1 MTDNTYPRYA
11 RRTPA
16 PVEAYQWLPEDAQHT
31 QEVLAWLMHYP
42 KTRFIV
48 EPSSDAVFGTKQT
61 VGFQHNGAGWDEYAW
76 PGDWI
81 VRNGPNS
88 YSVYDDADFHAFF
101 GEGQVTN
108 DDSG

>member
-61 VGFQHNGAGWDEYAW
+61 VGFQHNGAGWDAVTCGQEIGLYATART
-76 PGDWI
+76 PTAYTMMPTFTLSLGKG
-81 VRNGPNS
+81 R
-88 YSVYDDADFHAFF
+88 
-101 GEGQVTN
+101 
-108 DDSG
+108 